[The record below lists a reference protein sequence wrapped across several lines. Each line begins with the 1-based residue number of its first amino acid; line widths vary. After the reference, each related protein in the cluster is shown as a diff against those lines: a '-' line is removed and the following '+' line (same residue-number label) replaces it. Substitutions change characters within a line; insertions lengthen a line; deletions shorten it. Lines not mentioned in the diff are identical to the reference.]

1 MSFVSRK
8 RYEPLGDCLF
18 QKQNECL
25 RNSHLS
31 RVSKNDTEYFRI
43 ILYVFLRGR
52 VRFTSAFPV
61 KVTKLTLIVRYYV
74 FEKRIGLTN
83 LCIFSQYHIRYIPS
97 QNDNKVIE
105 VDIPSCQLISLS
117 GRFRLLVARAAK
129 QSSRGPKDKD
139 IKNGI
144 VHMKTR
150 REVIAQLLKFTTVRF
165 TRDLRKKK
173 GLNIH
178 RDWECTSKSDA
189 VLGGKHYDQCFS
201 FFRYFCFKIV

>member
-1 MSFVSRK
+1 MFLEK
-8 RYEPLGDCLF
+8 DT
-18 QKQNECL
+18 
-25 RNSHLS
+25 
-31 RVSKNDTEYFRI
+31 RVC
-43 ILYVFLRGR
+43 
-52 VRFTSAFPV
+52 VRFISAFPV

-129 QSSRGPKDKD
+129 QSLRGPKDKD

-150 REVIAQLLKFTTVRF
+150 REVIA
-165 TRDLRKKK
+165 
-173 GLNIH
+173 
-178 RDWECTSKSDA
+178 
-189 VLGGKHYDQCFS
+189 
-201 FFRYFCFKIV
+201 